1 MVSIIDR
8 ILRRRKKNTGG
19 ESSRLQ
25 KVVPIGPEPRPKP
38 SDIRDTGSKTITE
51 RQAAPIVQ
59 QIIKRGSGSSRNNN
73 SGSSS
78 SSAQTQTQTTVP
90 TTTSSTTEQQTQAQT
105 VIQAERFRASIQKQQ
120 KPSAIIS
127 QIKQAVRKGN
137 GQSISQAERF
147 RSSTQINKRD
157 VSQVLSVKRLKPKK
171 ETKKKEPAISS
182 LQVEDIGPG
191 FKQPILT
198 SVKQSIT
205 KLFNPQKDTDVD
217 KMFRVSTVGSEQG
230 TARRETFTEKVIS
243 PFGFSGKTEGEMKT
257 ITPQFGSVNLQA
269 PTTRLGEAKERFI
282 TTGEGSDELFRL
294 VGKTDVQKK
303 VELGV
308 QVVKLGTVVGAS
320 LVPGAGLPVAVGFI
334 GSGVKSNLAITK
346 AEKEGVKVSKLEK
359 IGAVAELGIGFG
371 GVRGSISGI
380 ERGLVESELRQLSK
394 ADFKFKGDV
403 IVDDKTGL
411 TKITGVQTRKGLRT
425 EVELGGKIIRQ
436 NEKAVFIPEGVGV
449 STTTGKL
456 SFNIGKEFRGGMG
469 TKIFSSQSFQFGSK
483 SVELGKVDDL
493 FFSLSRTSIKP
504 QASVG
509 ITFTKTDLTS
519 PRFGSDI
526 GKSLKVGGEPIVGD
540 PTISISKQI
549 GKGIDNERFFAV
561 RSGTLGFGKGGV
573 KLTSKEAGII
583 KETRVDSLGL
593 SGLETKETSKFIK
606 TSLPKEKRTPFSATF
621 GTQTQSTV
629 KPSIVGF
636 NTEGL
641 TQVSTRSIGTLI
653 PKAVKF
659 PKVQSPVQRPKQE
672 TQSPKITAI
681 PKQIGKG
688 INNER
693 FFAVRSGTLGFGKGG
708 VKLTSKEAG
717 IIKETRVDSLGLSG
731 LETKETS
738 KFIKTSLP
746 KEKRTPFSATFGTQ
760 TQSTVKPSI
769 VGFNTEGLT
778 QVSTRSIGTLI
789 PKAVKFP
796 KVQSPVQRPKQ
807 ETQSPKITA
816 IPKPQASKLMMSTR
830 LNTGSVARGGTK
842 QNLAGTL
849 RVSSPNVRTIT
860 KTNTTQ
866 AFKVSNIFKRVN
878 TTTQKQKQTPSFT
891 VPRVPGIT
899 IRPPTSLQKQT
910 PSFTVPRVPGRTI
923 RPPTSFFAIPKIP
936 IIQLPKPIGGKGKP
950 INNLI
955 GVQVRRRGQFF
966 NVGNFSSPIKAF
978 KRGKDVTTKTL
989 AATFKLTGKGKI
1001 PSTPKGFRRKVTKE
1015 GTLFIEKRS
1024 QRLKQKS
1031 EVGEI
1036 NLFGRKRRKR

>member
-583 KETRVDSLGL
+583 KEIRVDSLGL

-653 PKAVKF
+653 PKA
-659 PKVQSPVQRPKQE
+659 
-672 TQSPKITAI
+672 A
-681 PKQIGKG
+681 
-688 INNER
+688 
-693 FFAVRSGTLGFGKGG
+693 
-708 VKLTSKEAG
+708 
-717 IIKETRVDSLGLSG
+717 
-731 LETKETS
+731 
-738 KFIKTSLP
+738 
-746 KEKRTPFSATFGTQ
+746 
-760 TQSTVKPSI
+760 
-769 VGFNTEGLT
+769 
-778 QVSTRSIGTLI
+778 
-789 PKAVKFP
+789 KFP